1 MGYAYFKTK
10 QHESLG
16 SFISCYNMGVAIWFR
31 RCLDASGVSK
41 LEMQEARSFVPKMIT
56 NQEASG
62 GVFTPPGSKYVKVL
76 FLRVQKPLFR
86 TDVTNVAPWLHS
98 PSWKVCCV
106 NLYICHIAS
115 QHTQHTAIRLSSLS
129 QGCHCGSAEL
139 RHCGSVMNHIHL

>member
-41 LEMQEARSFVPKMIT
+41 LEMQETRSFFPKMIT

-62 GVFTPPGSKYVKVL
+62 GVFTPAGSKYVKVL

-86 TDVTNVAPWLHS
+86 TVVTNVAPWLHF

-106 NLYICHIAS
+106 NLYTVSVIS
-115 QHTQHTAIRLSSLS
+115 LLSILSIQLSLLS